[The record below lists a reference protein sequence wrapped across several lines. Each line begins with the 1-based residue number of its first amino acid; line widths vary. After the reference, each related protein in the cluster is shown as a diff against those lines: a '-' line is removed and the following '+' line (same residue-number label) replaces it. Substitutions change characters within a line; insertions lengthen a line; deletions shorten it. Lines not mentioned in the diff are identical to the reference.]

1 MTEFE
6 IFQLSNQIF
15 INNAIYTVAVILMT
29 ALAFYLIRRS
39 QELNFPVY
47 GKVVL
52 TLFCSFPIFFGLQVA
67 SYLITQQ
74 KNTSFQLSELK
85 EAGVQISTL
94 AEAYI
99 VNWGQTVVDGPAAF
113 GPDVPSMIMYATIAT
128 MFLVGIWGKMPEHN

>member
-1 MTEFE
+1 MFFSNFLWVTGRF
-6 IFQLSNQIF
+6 LSN
-15 INNAIYTVAVILMT
+15 NA
-29 ALAFYLIRRS
+29 
-39 QELNFPVY
+39 E
-47 GKVVL
+47 
-52 TLFCSFPIFFGLQVA
+52 
-67 SYLITQQ
+67 

-128 MFLVGIWGKMPEHN
+128 MFLVGIWGKIPEHN